1 MALVNVQRTWS
12 GEEASSERGDG
23 RSVKLKSKRS
33 LYTVLF
39 DATATADDAENAAG
53 IPVLDEPHSDDDEV
67 ILYRKSATPIGPFLW
82 QVRCEFAGESS
93 PLTQPYDRHWTDS
106 SSVEEVDTDYL
117 GYAVRNPLGDRYTGL
132 TMDVGDPVYIV
143 TRNEAVFPES
153 KALEYRYA
161 VNSQSWG
168 GWSAYQARMY
178 PITGDRIVS
187 GINYYWRV
195 TYRIQIRETW
205 RRRVLCEG
213 KRCFDANDRAVIV
226 RDADGMPRA
235 EPARLD
241 ASGYLLAD
249 DADDVWQYFDLYPLK
264 NFGVLGLL

>member
-12 GEEASSERGDG
+12 GEESSSERGDG
-23 RSVKLKSKRS
+23 KNQKLKSKRS
-33 LYTVLF
+33 TYTVLF
-39 DATATADDAENAAG
+39 DSIATAEDAEGATG
-53 IPVLDEPHSDDDEV
+53 IPVLDEPHVDDAEV
-67 ILYRKSATPIGPFLW
+67 ICFRRSATPRGPFLW
-82 QVRCEFAGESS
+82 DVRCEFAGEGS

-106 SSVEEVDTDYL
+106 SSVEEVDTDYQ
-117 GYAVRNPLGDRYTGL
+117 GYAVRNPVGDRYTGL
-132 TMDVGDPVYIV
+132 TMDVGDPVYVV

-168 GWSAYQARMY
+168 GFDAYQWRMF

-187 GINYYWRV
+187 GANYYWRV
-195 TYRIQIRETW
+195 TYRIQLRGTW
-205 RRRVLCEG
+205 RRRVLVEG
-213 KRCFDANDRAVIV
+213 KRCFDAYGRAVVV
-226 RDADGMPRA
+226 RDADGLPRS

-241 ASGYLLAD
+241 ANGYLLSDA
-249 DADDVWQYFDLYPLK
+249 ADDVWQYFDLYPPK